1 MRITFAL
8 KEFFPDKKSNEHLI
22 KHFLLDP
29 ARIVARL
36 TFSDSS
42 EKFLKPV
49 ANDGHGKFFV
59 DIDADDVP
67 DKPDGS
73 GTLHKLKITR
83 LLMDFFVDLRFKGKT
98 FRLLRIVQEFSLTP
112 GKTNSDTL
120 IDYALAPFAWA
131 HGKDSRTLVRKT
143 SNASIHP
150 LLDMRKLSRNEV
162 GINAL
167 VVDLTELWDHLHKK
181 NKYTR
186 YYKELTEPTKVT
198 FKVFAHLGGNAF
210 IWYGI
215 VPAYLAVSS
224 KISPHVFYAPS
235 DWAAK
240 QNEKDEESYLFD
252 NAEEFEA
259 QSGSDSAFNG
269 EVLFLSYLLPPVDD
283 VRIPALNPK
292 EFSKSSFVKWVKA
305 NRRNVVNFGYK
316 DAAKTKITL
325 KHWSIGAGFERAFYG
340 LGKGKPQQIL
350 LMPQVTGDDG
360 LRADKG
366 SEGGTHLKN
375 VTNAILDLLQT
386 NTDHLI
392 AAKKDEVITK
402 DKIIL
407 SCYSESGNDLWRS
420 STANSDHVK
429 AVIGIEPNSVNSDQ
443 ALKIIET
450 LLRKKVKVFLI
461 GHVGPGEFYRPKV
474 ASDLQKLIRFL
485 PDQPKILKYPPNPDS
500 NDFVKYRTAR
510 VQSETLDPY
519 MTDKEKE
526 LLHDLATRTPP
537 KTGKDAMPLVFTP
550 IADSYKLSDGRVAEI
565 FYTHHFALTGGQDM
579 TLADPNDFYKK
590 PVSYR
595 TFFQQAVEEI
605 G

>member
-8 KEFFPDKKSNEHLI
+8 KEFFSDKKSNEHLI
-22 KHFLLDP
+22 KHFLLEP
-29 ARIVARL
+29 ALIVARL

-49 ANDGHGKFFV
+49 AKEPDGKFFV

-73 GTLHKLKITR
+73 GILHKLKVTR
-83 LLMDFFVDLRFKGKT
+83 LLIDLFVDFQYKGKT
-98 FRLLRIVQEFSLTP
+98 FRLLRIIQEFSLTP
-112 GKTNSDTL
+112 GKKNSDTL
-120 IDYALAPFAWA
+120 IDYTLTPFAWV
-131 HGKDSRTLVRKT
+131 HSTSTPFTRKT
-143 SNASIHP
+143 SNAGIHP
-150 LLDMRKLSRNEV
+150 LLDMRKVSRNEIGV
-162 GINAL
+162 NAL
-167 VVDLTELWDHLHKK
+167 VVDLTELWDHLHEK
-181 NKYTR
+181 NKYTQ
-186 YYKELTEPTKVT
+186 YYKELTEPSKVT

-215 VPAYLAVSS
+215 VPAYLAASS
-224 KISPHVFYAPS
+224 KISPHVFYSPS
-235 DWAAK
+235 DWASK

-252 NAEEFEA
+252 NDEEFDAE
-259 QSGSDSAFNG
+259 SESDSAFNG

-283 VRIPALNPK
+283 VRIPSLNPK
-292 EFSKSSFVKWVKA
+292 EFTKSSFVKWVKA

-325 KHWSIGAGFERAFYG
+325 KHWNIGAGFERAFYG
-340 LGKGKPQQIL
+340 LGKAKPQQIL

-360 LRADKG
+360 LKADKG
-366 SEGGTHLKN
+366 SEGTTHLKN

-386 NTDHLI
+386 NTNHLI
-392 AAKKDEVITK
+392 AAKKDEVIKK
-402 DKIIL
+402 DKFIL
-407 SCYSESGNDLWRS
+407 SCYSESGNDLWKS
-420 STANSDHVK
+420 GAANADQVK
-429 AVIGIEPNSVNSDQ
+429 AIIGIEPNSVNSKQ
-443 ALKIIET
+443 AIATIET
-450 LLRKKVKVFLI
+450 LLRKKAKVFLI

-474 ASDLQKLIRFL
+474 GAALQKRIRFL
-485 PDQPKILKYPPNPDS
+485 PDKPKMLKYPPDPDS

-537 KTGKDAMPLVFTP
+537 KVGKDAIPLVFTP
-550 IADSYKLSDGRVAEI
+550 IADSYKLRDGRVAEI
-565 FYTHHFALTGGQDM
+565 FYTHHYALTGGQEM